1 VEGEAVAPQPGGLGG
16 RPPRCRATGPPG
28 VLAQIFRET
37 FAEKPLPLGSG
48 AARCRPPGSGAA
60 GVYSCKFRKQK
71 YIFVKNEIE
80 KYKNKKS
87 LSSWHTEA
95 RNEESKKRPISFSP
109 PPLLLSVFPRR
120 LPDSPRVRFRGS
132 RRWPRC
138 ALSPTRRAP
147 RLPTPRAAAS
157 LPHTPVPPATAQCA
171 PLHLALP
178 GRRKQQAKP

>member
-1 VEGEAVAPQPGGLGG
+1 M
-16 RPPRCRATGPPG
+16 
-28 VLAQIFRET
+28 
-37 FAEKPLPLGSG
+37 
-48 AARCRPPGSGAA
+48 
-60 GVYSCKFRKQK
+60 
-71 YIFVKNEIE
+71 KNKKI
-80 KYKNKKS
+80 KKS

-157 LPHTPVPPATAQCA
+157 LPHTPVPPATAHHFTSRCPAAASSKQNPRLGFPLGFVAAALRFAIFGRCA
-171 PLHLALP
+171 SASSPPPTPLHSLLVSSGGELKFSLVNTVP
-178 GRRKQQAKP
+178 VQ